1 MGISVATPSPKKIV
15 LSCLKVIF
23 FQKKGI
29 CNNIFQFQ
37 KIVSP
42 FNDFSLQK
50 MNSND
55 FICIKNKFAKHW
67 HSKWNPRTIHF
78 MDFV

>member
-1 MGISVATPSPKKIV
+1 MGISAATPSQKKIV
-15 LSCLKVIF
+15 LSCLKVIY

-29 CNNIFQFQ
+29 CNKILQFQ
-37 KIVSP
+37 KIIVSP

-55 FICIKNKFAKHW
+55 FICIQK
-67 HSKWNPRTIHF
+67 
-78 MDFV
+78 